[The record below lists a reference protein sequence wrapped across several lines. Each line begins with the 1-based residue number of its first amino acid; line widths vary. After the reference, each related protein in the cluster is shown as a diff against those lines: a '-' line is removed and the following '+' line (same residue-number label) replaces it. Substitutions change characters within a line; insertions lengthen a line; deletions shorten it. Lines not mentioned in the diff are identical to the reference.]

1 MTTSIRYN
9 GQIPPDL
16 IIAMFFSLA
25 CIAYASTLNY
35 EQAHALIATGGIA
48 EFASLLFRFISERR

>member
-9 GQIPPDL
+9 GQIPPAQ
-16 IIAMFFSLA
+16 IIVLFLSLA
-25 CIAYASTLNY
+25 CIAYASTLNN
-35 EQAHALIATGGIA
+35 EQAQALTATGGIA